1 MLKNSRAGLCP
12 SCVLDQ
18 YTDPLGSIQQ
28 LDNVDVQKLEAL
40 TRWHKDTGDT
50 VKWLRQ
56 NRHRFKMEIFEPPML
71 SISVPDKR
79 FVNAIEAC
87 FSANDLQVGVQSF
100 PSVLYS
106 SIMSPDFRRT
116 MQRGL

>member
-1 MLKNSRAGLCP
+1 MSTCIGKRSYALISSIYSYLLP
-12 SCVLDQ
+12 
-18 YTDPLGSIQQ
+18 SIQA
-28 LDNVDVQKLEAL
+28 LNNADVQKLEAL
-40 TRWHKDTGDT
+40 TRWHRDTGDT

-87 FSANDLQVGVQSF
+87 FSANDMQVCISF
-100 PSVLYS
+100 SAPDPPSYKS
-106 SIMSPDFRRT
+106 HRRHS
-116 MQRGL
+116 